1 MNKAQ
6 REKVAALASRYGVE
20 ADQVHTLVFPSGWV
34 SVAIKVKGLVFTV
47 CPEGVSH

>member
-20 ADQVHTLVFPSGWV
+20 INDVHTLVFPSGWV
-34 SVAIKVKGLVFTV
+34 SAAVKGLIFTI

>member
-34 SVAIKVKGLVFTV
+34 SAAVKGLIFTI